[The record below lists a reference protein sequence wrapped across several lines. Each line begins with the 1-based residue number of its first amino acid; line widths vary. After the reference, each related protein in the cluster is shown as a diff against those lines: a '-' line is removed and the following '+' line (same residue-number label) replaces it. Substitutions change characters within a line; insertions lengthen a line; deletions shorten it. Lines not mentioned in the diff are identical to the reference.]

1 MGTLV
6 FVCPVMDLEVATGI
20 EMDLQTF
27 ESLCDEIFRCPQCQQ
42 LHQVGGIRVWL
53 APPKDVE
60 LRDNQAA

>member
-6 FVCPVMDLEVATGI
+6 FVCPVTDLEVETGI

-27 ESLCDEIFRCPQCQQ
+27 ESLYDETLRCPHCQQ
-42 LHQVGGIRVWL
+42 LHQLAGIRVWL
-53 APPKDVE
+53 APPKGGE